1 MTKQDF
7 ILAGVGGQGTILAG
21 ELLAKVG
28 KEAGY
33 DVKKSEVHGMAQHG
47 GSVVSHVRWG
57 DKVYS
62 PLIPFHQADFLLA
75 FEKLESLRWVR
86 FLSPDGMALVADH
99 RVPPL
104 SVSLGQFSYPED
116 DKVMEV
122 LDAQASASQLVPSFQ
137 IAQELGNARVNN
149 IVVLGVLSHH
159 ISIKEEVWRS
169 VTEDSVP
176 TRFIDLNLEAFGR
189 GRGWAEGRRGA

>member
-21 ELLAKVG
+21 AVLSKVG
-28 KEAGY
+28 MEAGY
-33 DVKKSEVHGMAQHG
+33 DVKKSEVHGMAQRG

-57 DKVYS
+57 DKVHS

-75 FEKLESLRWVR
+75 FEKLESMRWVR
-86 FLSPDGMALVADH
+86 FLGPQGTALVADH

-104 SVSLGQFSYPED
+104 SVSLGQFPYPED
-116 DKVMEV
+116 DSVKGV
-122 LDAQASASQLVPSFQ
+122 LDAGAGASHLVPSFR

-149 IVVLGVLSHH
+149 MVMLGVLSHH
-159 ISIKEEVWRS
+159 LPVGEETWRS
-169 VTEDSVP
+169 VIGDSVP
-176 TRFIDLNLEAFGR
+176 SRFIDLNLVAFGR
-189 GRGWAEGRRGA
+189 GKSWAEERPEA